1 MRIGL
6 ASDCHGNVDDLVRAL
21 DRFVAEKVDRIFF
34 LGGRYAD
41 VDRAVTK
48 VRIAVPDLPPSPEGV
63 DPFLSAFR
71 GALAAQAGGGG
82 VPDQREKLL
91 KRIVRVAS
99 RACPEYGA
107 GSVPKKLMELAEGH
121 VLCLVHDKSELNRD
135 DITNA
140 AVLIHGNSAAPAVVQ
155 IGPRV
160 FVTPGHL
167 RRPAPDGRPATWAV
181 LELEPRALTLVVY
194 GLDGKELAR
203 QKGELGGHAKMVVK

>member
-41 VDRAVTK
+41 VDKAVTRVK
-48 VRIAVPDLPPSPEGV
+48 IAVPDAPPAPEGA

-71 GALAAQAGGGG
+71 GALAQQAGGLT
-82 VPDQREKLL
+82 DQRERLL

-99 RACPEYGA
+99 RACPEYA
-107 GSVPKKLMELAEGH
+107 QASVPKKLMELAEGH
-121 VLCLVHDKSELNRD
+121 VLCLVHDKSELTRD
-135 DITNA
+135 DIANA
-140 AVLIHGNSAAPAVVQ
+140 AVLVHGNSAAPAVVQ

-181 LELEPRALTLVVY
+181 LELEARSLTLVVH
-194 GLDGKELAR
+194 GLDGKVLAR
-203 QKGELGGHAKMVVK
+203 QKGDLGGHSKMVVK